1 MILTDNKRPAES
13 GHWYALDGTPM
24 YEIVGANGNKRPTN
38 LRDAR
43 KLNLVPSVTGIIK
56 CAASPGLENWKA
68 EQLML
73 AALTL
78 PRNPDEVE
86 SAWLDRVRHDSRET
100 ARKAAER
107 GTAIHA
113 AIEQYYWQRPTFEY
127 QEHAIGTAKH
137 IDEVCGKQRW
147 LPEQS
152 FAHRLGYGGKNDL
165 HNPAWCLDFKTK
177 EFNWDDVRADKLKT
191 WDEHAMQ
198 LAACREGLNIPNAL
212 CGIVYVS
219 VTVPGLARLLVIEEE
234 KIRQGWEMFKSLL
247 SYWQVKNNYRPVF
260 EKVAA

>member
-1 MILTDNKRPAES
+1 MLLTDNKRPAES

-24 YEIVGANGNKRPTN
+24 YEIVGANGKKRPTT

-43 KLNLVPSVTGIIK
+43 KLNLLPSVTGIIR
-56 CAASPGLENWKA
+56 CAAAPGLENWKA

-78 PRNPDEVE
+78 PRNPDEAE

-113 AIEQYYWQRPTFEY
+113 AIEMHYRGEQPPEEYWRHVKGVKEAVGSGISPWIAEK
-127 QEHAIGTAKH
+127 A
-137 IDEVCGKQRW
+137 
-147 LPEQS
+147 
-152 FAHRLGYGGKNDL
+152 FAHPLGYGGKNDL

-177 EFNWDDVRADKLKT
+177 EFGPDDDLKT

-198 LAACREGLNIPNAL
+198 LAACLEGLGISGAM

-219 VTVPGLARLLVIEEE
+219 VTVPGLARLLVIDED
-234 KIRQGWEMFKSLL
+234 KIQQGWEMFKSLL
-247 SYWQVKNNYRPVF
+247 SYWQVKNGYRPVF

>member
-1 MILTDNKRPAES
+1 MILTDNKRPSEQ
-13 GHWYALDGTPM
+13 GHWYAVDGTPM
-24 YEIVGANGNKRPTN
+24 YEIIGANGNKRPTN

-43 KLNLVPSVTGIIK
+43 KLNLVPSVTGIIR
-56 CAASPGLENWKA
+56 CAAAPGLENWKA

-113 AIEQYYWQRPTFEY
+113 ALESYYGGISPSEEFAAHVQ
-127 QEHAIGTAKH
+127 GTME
-137 IDEVCGKQRW
+137 EVANVTRLSGWIAEK
-147 LPEQS
+147 S
-152 FAHRLGYGGKNDL
+152 FCHPLGYGGKNDL

-177 EFNWDDVRADKLKT
+177 EFKADDDLKT

-234 KIRQGWEMFKSLL
+234 KIQQGWEMFKSLL

>member
-1 MILTDNKRPAES
+1 MIITNTRPAES
-13 GHWYALDGTPM
+13 GHWYTINGEPM
-24 YEIVGANGNKRPTN
+24 YEIVGANGSKRPTT

-56 CAASPGLENWKA
+56 CAAAPGLENWKQ
-68 EQLML
+68 EQMLM

-78 PRNPDEVE
+78 PRNPDETE
-86 SAWLDRVRHDSRET
+86 AQWLDRVRQDSRET

-113 AIEQYYWQRPTFEY
+113 ALESYYGGVSPSEEFTAHVR
-127 QEHAIGTAKH
+127 GTIK
-137 IDEVCGKQRW
+137 EVDRVTGQTGWIAEK
-147 LPEQS
+147 S
-152 FAHRLGYGGKNDL
+152 FCHFLGYGGKNDL
-165 HNPAWCLDFKTK
+165 HNSEWCLDFKTK
-177 EFNWDDVRADKLKT
+177 EFKEDDDLRT

-198 LAACREGLNIPNAL
+198 LAACREGLLIPKAK

-234 KIRQGWEMFKSLL
+234 KIKQAWVMFQALL
-247 SYWQVKNNYRPVF
+247 TFWQVKNNYRPVI
-260 EKVAA
+260 EKVVA